1 MGKSATM
8 QALQESAC
16 GAEIRKVSAWRA
28 FVHRRAIEV
37 TPIEDAAVPPE
48 QAGHG
53 IQAGDTLQAA
63 RFAPR
68 QPPCRRAQPLGH
80 MAQIPAHEKAVGILH
95 QCDAA
100 ETVRLQFPD
109 FDRIGTHHVYSPV
122 AVRCHTSR
130 MFEGGF
136 DNIVAWISAHPQA
149 AGGLVFL
156 IAFCDALVVLGIL
169 IPALPL
175 LFAVGT
181 LVGLGH
187 LSGPYAIACAALGA
201 LLGDGLSFW
210 VGHRWGPRLRG
221 KWPFHRYPQL
231 LDRGETLFRRHGA
244 KGIVIARYVGPVRP
258 FVPVVAG
265 MLRMPLKRYLPA
277 SLFAAV
283 TWGAA
288 FIAPGWLFGASYDA
302 VAAVADKLVLVLLG
316 LFAALALAWAIVLYT
331 WRWFAAHADNL
342 LARALRWTRA
352 HPRLGRYAAA
362 LIDPR
367 RPESASLVILAA
379 CLFAVAWLWAWLSAS
394 LLLRGGPLA
403 VDGTVHA
410 AMFALRNPLAD
421 RLMASLAAI
430 GSAPVLGTCSA
441 FALGWLVWRK
451 RWMAAA
457 HWLTAIA
464 VGLLLTEGLDAVI
477 DMPRPPTA
485 VAGFGFPS
493 IAVTMTTVVF
503 GFFAVLIAREL
514 PGRQRVWPY
523 LLTGVA
529 TAVVAFARLY
539 LGAHWLSDVMTGML
553 LGVAWLL
560 VLGIAYRRHSNRS
573 FWMRPLAWT
582 FYGSFALAAAW
593 YAPRSA
599 DATLASIEPP
609 PPRQSLAMADWWANG
624 LHDTRTFDIELAGRL
639 QPLQQRLLAQGWRV
653 QAETDWI
660 SVLGLLDETRPLA
673 RQPVLPIALDAHPE
687 ALLMRR
693 IGHRAGT
700 IDVLRLWPAPA
711 RLADGTPL
719 WVGRFETMQARRR
732 LRLLMLWTPTR
743 AETGLPPDVA
753 AMIAEMP
760 HVVANGRIR
769 ARTDAP

>member
-1 MGKSATM
+1 M
-8 QALQESAC
+8 Q
-16 GAEIRKVSAWRA
+16 SAW
-28 FVHRRAIEV
+28 FDTIV
-37 TPIEDAAVPPE
+37 T
-48 QAGHG
+48 
-53 IQAGDTLQAA
+53 
-63 RFAPR
+63 
-68 QPPCRRAQPLGH
+68 
-80 MAQIPAHEKAVGILH
+80 
-95 QCDAA
+95 
-100 ETVRLQFPD
+100 
-109 FDRIGTHHVYSPV
+109 
-122 AVRCHTSR
+122 
-130 MFEGGF
+130 
-136 DNIVAWISAHPQA
+136 WISAHPLA
-149 AGGLVFL
+149 AGGVVLL

-169 IPALPL
+169 VPALPL

-187 LSGPYAIACAALGA
+187 LSGPYAISCAALGA

-231 LDRGETLFRRHGA
+231 LDRGETLFRRHGT
-244 KGIVIARYVGPVRP
+244 KGIVFARYVGPVRP

-265 MLRMPLKRYLPA
+265 MLQMPLKRYLPA
-277 SLFAAV
+277 SMFAAA

-302 VAAVADKLVLVLLG
+302 VAAVADKLVLVLVG
-316 LFAALALAWAIVLYT
+316 LVGALALAWAVVLYT

-342 LARALRWTRA
+342 LARALLWTRA

-379 CLFAVAWLWAWLSAS
+379 CLFAVAWLWAGLTAS
-394 LLLRGGPLA
+394 LLMQGGPLA
-403 VDGTVHA
+403 LDQTVHA
-410 AMFALRNPLAD
+410 AMFALRNPLSD
-421 RLMASLAAI
+421 RLMASLSAI
-430 GSAPVLGTCSA
+430 GSAPVLGTCSV
-441 FALGWLVWRK
+441 FALAWLIWRK

-464 VGLLLTEGLDAVI
+464 VGLLLTKGLDAAV

-529 TAVVAFARLY
+529 TAIVAFARLY
-539 LGAHWLSDVMTGML
+539 LGAHWLSDVMAGVL

-560 VLGIAYRRHSNRS
+560 VLGIAYRRHSSRS

-593 YAPRSA
+593 YAPHSA
-599 DATLASIEPP
+599 EATMDRFEPP
-609 PPRQSLAMADWWANG
+609 PPVEALAKADWWVHG
-624 LHDTRTFDIELAGRL
+624 MQDTRDFDIEIAGTLR
-639 QPLQQRLLAQGWRV
+639 PLRELLLAQGWRV
-653 QAETDWI
+653 QAEADWV
-660 SVLGLLDETRPLA
+660 SALGLLDETRPLS
-673 RQPVLPIALDAHPE
+673 RQPVLPIALDARPE
-687 ALLMRR
+687 ALLLRR
-693 IGHRAGT
+693 KSTHADQIE
-700 IDVLRLWPAPA
+700 VLHFWPAPA
-711 RLADGTPL
+711 RLEDGTPL
-719 WVGRFETMQARRR
+719 WVGRFENMQARKR
-732 LRLLMLWTPTR
+732 LRLLVLWTPLPSR
-743 AETGLPPDVA
+743 SGLPADMRSAISTFPYQDA
-753 AMIAEMP
+753 D
-760 HVVANGRIR
+760 GRVR
-769 ARTDAP
+769 VRTGAP